1 MHCKLSKP
9 CLKAKS
15 FCGSSN
21 VQLRTACLS
30 VLGKNLMIFINN
42 YSRYLLVNLAQNL
55 KANRQSFIFELLLGN
70 LLSIL
75 ATFK

>member
-21 VQLRTACLS
+21 VQLRTACSLS
-30 VLGKNLMIFINN
+30 VLGKKSYDFYQKLFKI
-42 YSRYLLVNLAQNL
+42 SSGEPCPKL
-55 KANRQSFIFELLLGN
+55 KS
-70 LLSIL
+70 
-75 ATFK
+75 